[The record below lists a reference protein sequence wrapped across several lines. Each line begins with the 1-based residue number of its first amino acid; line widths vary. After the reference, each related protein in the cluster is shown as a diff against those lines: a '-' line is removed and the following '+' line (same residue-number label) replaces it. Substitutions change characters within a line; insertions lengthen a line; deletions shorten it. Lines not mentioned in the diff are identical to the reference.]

1 MGRLFWKCF
10 LATWVT
16 LILAAVVTFSG
27 VELYRKSGPGAH
39 LVGGPKADFELS
51 MAEHVL
57 RHGGEAALIALLTE
71 TRNSMIVLDSHGRDI
86 RGRSLTPEQTALVAR
101 LAQSAAVPRE
111 IHQIAIGNDRYTL
124 FLPDAPAP
132 DQAGPGQPGP
142 GQPGP
147 ELPGLTPPPTF
158 RPSLWPPLFFAFLAS
173 VSLSA
178 MLAWYL
184 ASPIKHLRGAF
195 KAMASGQLET
205 RVGALMRRRDEIS
218 DLGREFDRMAGQIQ
232 SLILAQRRLLHDVSH
247 ELRSPLNRLQVAMG
261 IVRQEPAA
269 LAPTLDR
276 MEREVTRLDELI
288 GEILTLAR
296 LNSGV
301 EDEKPVPVDLGEL
314 VEDIVEDARFE
325 AESLGCA
332 VRLHEHGHVQTM
344 GRPRLLAR
352 AVENVVRNGLR
363 YSPQGGV
370 LEVEVTERNG
380 QAVIKVRDQGPGIPE
395 EDLQTVFEPFKRG
408 ARGTNNGFGLGLA
421 IAKGAVDMHG
431 GAIIAANRPEG
442 GLSVAIRLPN
452 RPA

>member
-10 LATWVT
+10 LATWIT

-27 VELYRKSGPGAH
+27 VELYRKSGSSAH
-39 LVGGPKADFELS
+39 ILMSGPKADFELR
-51 MAEHVL
+51 MAENVL
-57 RHGGEAALIALLTE
+57 RHAGELALIGLLTE
-71 TRNSMIVLDSHGRDI
+71 IRNPMIVLDDQGRDI
-86 RGRSLTPEQTALVAR
+86 RGRALSPDQAALISR
-101 LAQSAAVPRE
+101 LLQSDTIPRE
-111 IHQIAIGNDRYTL
+111 IHRVAIGDTRYTL
-124 FLPDAPAP
+124 FLPEVSD
-132 DQAGPGQPGP
+132 PGQLDPMPPGGEP
-142 GQPGP
+142 R
-147 ELPGLTPPPTF
+147 PPF
-158 RPSLWPPLFFAFLAS
+158 RPSVWPPLFFAFLAS

-184 ASPIKHLRGAF
+184 ASPIKHLRRAF
-195 KAMASGQLET
+195 KAMASGQLDT

-218 DLGREFDRMAGQIQ
+218 DLGREFDRMAGQLQ
-232 SLILAQRRLLHDVSH
+232 NLILAQRHLLHDVSH

-301 EDEKPVPVDLGEL
+301 EDEKPVSVDLDEL

-325 AESLGCA
+325 ADSLGCA
-332 VRLHEHGHVQTM
+332 VQPREHGRVVLM

-352 AVENVVRNGLR
+352 AVENVIRNALK
-363 YSPQGGV
+363 YSPSGGV
-370 LEVEVTERNG
+370 VGLEVTERAG
-380 QAVIKVRDQGPGIPE
+380 WAVVEICDQGPGIPE
-395 EDLQTVFEPFKRG
+395 ADLETMFEPFKRG
-408 ARGTNNGFGLGLA
+408 ARGVDRNGFGLGLA

-431 GAIIAANRPEG
+431 GTISARNRPEG
-442 GLSVAIRLPN
+442 GLSVTIRLPIS
-452 RPA
+452 PV